1 MDPDSV
7 PLLIA
12 SDDPA
17 LAVLYATLVLGFG
30 LASRVQ
36 RLSNMLVRFKPNVI
50 LVDTAWALGNEALSS
65 WRALAPNAKFGTV
78 VDADQVKAANAFGWD
93 FVLSRSEPPHQ
104 TVRHLTRLFPELLQR
119 RNPIQ

>member
-7 PLLIA
+7 PLLVA

-17 LAVLYATLVLGFG
+17 LTVLYATLILGFG

-36 RLSNMLVRFKPNVI
+36 RLSNMLTRFKPLIV
-50 LVDTAWALGNEALSS
+50 LVDAAGATGNEALSS

-78 VDADQVKAANAFGWD
+78 IDADRMEAEGGKWD
-93 FVLSRSEPPHQ
+93 FALSRSEPPQQ
-104 TVRHLTRLFPELLQR
+104 TVRHLTKMFPELLR
-119 RNPIQ
+119 HGRPAR